1 MVHFLLLLVRTRAEP
16 VFVWIWSSS
25 GSGKWWRR
33 RAGSRRYSHRG
44 RSSARCICHLTPADW
59 PGSVKEKTDT
69 VKIMINTVWMTF
81 HMINMLP
88 FFVRAHC
95 SENTVKFGYTES
107 LYHDLPPYNLLS
119 IHNAL
124 EIQWNLNVQ
133 NSCYQVKEYQD
144 KCCHIR
150 DPQSNNAVICPHC
163 SEPQN
168 EMWI

>member
-69 VKIMINTVWMTF
+69 VKIMINTVWITF

-107 LYHDLPPYNLLS
+107 LYHDLPPYHLLS

-124 EIQWNLNVQ
+124 EIQW
-133 NSCYQVKEYQD
+133 
-144 KCCHIR
+144 CCHIG